1 METPDE
7 PLQAI
12 FASHVDTVYRALD
25 LLYPAIHAAV
35 DALCATMLD
44 ERRVLVCGSGTG
56 TAVGQAFCASLM
68 NRTLIDRPGLPA
80 IGIGT
85 EPATSSAIADSYGA
99 SEIHARQI
107 RALGQHGDTLVVI
120 AGTHADSALGAAV
133 RAAHARGMRV
143 IALTGIEEGEPA
155 TALAPDDIELR
166 VPADDP
172 GRLAECQLLLLNA
185 LGALIERSLFG
196 ES

>member
-1 METPDE
+1 M
-7 PLQAI
+7 
-12 FASHVDTVYRALD
+12 
-25 LLYPAIHAAV
+25 
-35 DALCATMLD
+35 
-44 ERRVLVCGSGTG
+44 
-56 TAVGQAFCASLM
+56 
-68 NRTLIDRPGLPA
+68 
-80 IGIGT
+80 
-85 EPATSSAIADSYGA
+85 
-99 SEIHARQI
+99 
-107 RALGQHGDTLVVI
+107 VI